1 MTQISSSKLTSD
13 RYKSFIAAYTESP
26 VRDGN
31 DVRIL
36 TNGNEIFPSMLQAI
50 ADANHSILFVTYVYW
65 RGPIAS
71 TFADALSKKARSG
84 IAVSVLIDAFGSSKI
99 DSNLITAMQ
108 DAGVEVRWFRPF
120 RWYTLHKYNNRTHR
134 KILVIDTAIGFVGGV
149 GIAQEWTGDAEDRKH
164 WRDTHFRVTGPSVFD
179 MIQSFNDNWEE
190 AGGAPITA
198 NVTLMKSSGSV
209 SAQIT
214 SSRSS
219 TGQTRGEK
227 LFTSIIRSAEHTI
240 NITTAYFA
248 PNKAFRD
255 LLIAASK
262 RGVTVTILTN
272 GPYTNHMLVRK
283 AGHKHYHE
291 LLQAG
296 IIIYEYHQTLI
307 HAKVAT
313 IDGSWA
319 TVGSIN
325 FDDRSFILNDEIS
338 LSFTDTTLVAALDE
352 QLTRDIAVSKRITLK
367 KWSTRSIISRMSELI
382 AHAFRP
388 QL

>member
-1 MTQISSSKLTSD
+1 MTQIGTSKLTSD

-36 TNGNEIFPSMLQAI
+36 TNGREIFPSMLQAI
-50 ADANHSILFVTYVYW
+50 ADATDVIIFVTYVYW
-65 RGPIAS
+65 RGPIARA
-71 TFADALSKKARSG
+71 FADALSKKAKSG
-84 IAVSVLIDAFGSSKI
+84 VAVSVLIDAFGSSKI
-99 DSNLITAMQ
+99 DSDLITAME

-134 KILVIDTAIGFVGGV
+134 KILVVDNTVGFVGGV
-149 GIAQEWTGDAEDRKH
+149 GIAQEWTGDAEDRHH

-179 MIQSFNDNWEE
+179 MIQSFNDNWKE
-190 AGGAPITA
+190 AGGAPIAADA
-198 NVTLMKSSGSV
+198 NLMKSAGSV
-209 SAQIT
+209 GAQIT

-227 LFTSIIRSAEHTI
+227 LFTSIIRSAEHTV

-255 LLIAASK
+255 LLIAASQ

-283 AGHKHYHE
+283 AGHRYYHE

-296 IIIYEYHQTLI
+296 VIIYEYHQTLL
-307 HAKVAT
+307 HTKVAT
-313 IDGSWA
+313 IDGAWA

-338 LSFTDTTLVAALDE
+338 LSFTDTHLVTSLDE
-352 QLTRDIAVSKRITLK
+352 QLMRDIAVSKRITLK
-367 KWSTRSIISRMSELI
+367 KWSTRSIISRISERI
-382 AHAFRP
+382 AHVFRP